1 MEHGL
6 SKTRLY
12 SIYSGMKQR
21 CYNPNNQHYQWYG
34 AKGITI
40 CDEWMGENGL
50 QNFIEWSLNHGYEEH
65 LTINRKESDKGYSPD
80 NCQWVT
86 ASVNSYRVS
95 NKNFLPSAP
104 NLQDSE
110 EYSIIYSN
118 NEQIIH
124 EIKKLM
130 IDEKTTQREV
140 AAKLSITPQGL
151 TKMLSKKNFG
161 FEDAQKILSAM
172 GYDLVLGYS
181 KSQMAGQMDS
191 QA

>member
-1 MEHGL
+1 M
-6 SKTRLY
+6 T
-12 SIYSGMKQR
+12 
-21 CYNPNNQHYQWYG
+21 
-34 AKGITI
+34 ITYK
-40 CDEWMGENGL
+40 D
-50 QNFIEWSLNHGYEEH
+50 
-65 LTINRKESDKGYSPD
+65 
-80 NCQWVT
+80 
-86 ASVNSYRVS
+86 
-95 NKNFLPSAP
+95 
-104 NLQDSE
+104 
-110 EYSIIYSN
+110 

-172 GYDLVLGYS
+172 AYDLVLGYS
-181 KSQMAGQMDS
+181 KSQIAEQMDS